1 MARPV
6 SDAQVRAL
14 IPSTTIADLSPFISV
29 AHSLTNRLAASPCG
43 SGLSESDLELIETW
57 LAAHFAA
64 VTDPT
69 VAIVQQQV
77 EGSSVT
83 VSRGNVN
90 SMEGIMSTQF
100 GQMANTLSG
109 GCLYEITKPQ
119 TSLAFF

>member
-6 SDAQVRAL
+6 TDAQVRAL
-14 IPSTTIADLSPFISV
+14 IPSTTIADLSPFIAV
-29 AHSLTNRLAASPCG
+29 ANSLVNRLAASSCG
-43 SGLSESDLELIETW
+43 SALTEAELELIETW

-69 VAIVQQQV
+69 VAVTQQQV

-90 SMEGIMSTQF
+90 SMDGIMSTQF

-109 GCLYEITKPQ
+109 GCLYELTKPK